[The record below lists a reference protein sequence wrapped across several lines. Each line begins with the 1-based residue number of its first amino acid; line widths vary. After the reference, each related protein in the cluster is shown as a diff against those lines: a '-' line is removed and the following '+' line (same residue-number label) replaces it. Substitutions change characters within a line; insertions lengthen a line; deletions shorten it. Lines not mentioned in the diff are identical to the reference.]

1 MNIGRCFRR
10 RDCLQADGRVA
21 AVLIADS
28 RNCNDMTRADQPAI
42 PTDRRAA
49 SEVVPRDV
57 SRRTPA
63 GRSVRAWVVLLS
75 FLAIGFAADLTA
87 KQLAFDRV
95 ASSPVV
101 LNRETIVSDSSWHPP
116 YHDPIVVIPKVL
128 QFRLVL
134 NRGAVFG
141 VGPGHRW
148 FFIVFTVLAVVVALG
163 VFAFRTGRRQVLIH
177 VSLAFIL
184 AGALGN
190 LYDRIRF
197 GAVRDFLNMF
207 PDVNLPFG
215 WHWGSGSP
223 EIFPWVYNLAD
234 VFLLCGIGLLMVRM
248 LWGGRRRR
256 GTPADEE
263 PQPA

>member
-1 MNIGRCFRR
+1 
-10 RDCLQADGRVA
+10 
-21 AVLIADS
+21 
-28 RNCNDMTRADQPAI
+28 MTQADQPAI
-42 PTDRRAA
+42 PSDRRAA
-49 SEVVPRDV
+49 AEAAPGEV
-57 SRRTPA
+57 SRRTRA

-75 FLAIGFAADLTA
+75 FLAIGFAADLTG

-95 ASSPVV
+95 ALSPVV
-101 LNRETIVSDSSWHPP
+101 LNRETIVSDPSWHPP
-116 YHDPIVVIPKVL
+116 YHDPIVVIPKAL

-148 FFIVFTVLAVVVALG
+148 FFIVFTVLAVVVAVG
-163 VFAFRTGRRQVLIH
+163 AFAFRTGRRQVLIH

-207 PDVNLPFG
+207 PDLDLPFG
-215 WHWGSGSP
+215 WHWGNGSP
-223 EIFPWVYNLAD
+223 EIFPWVFNIAD
-234 VFLLCGIGLLMVRM
+234 VLLLCGIGLLMVRM
-248 LWGGRRRR
+248 FLGGRGRRAVTR
-256 GTPADEE
+256 DE
-263 PQPA
+263 AT